1 MTSASS
7 TVVRDLGLW
16 GLALLYFLISLPKA
30 LLLAV
35 IPMQALALLGSVQA
49 VSVLYFTVS
58 CVGVVFSVSAPA
70 LARRINPRGVFV
82 FGALSMMMSA
92 PLLGMENVVVFT
104 IGMVAQVF
112 GFTAMEIALTL
123 FVLQIVPRREVNL
136 FEPKRV
142 LGSASAYFVGP
153 WLGVYLE
160 HNIAHWVPFIV
171 AEIVAVVALLYMLA
185 IGLHKLHITSMP
197 RSDNPLKHV
206 ARFASQPRLR
216 LAWVLTLGRAGWWT
230 MYFIYVPIYCVT
242 SGLGEVAGGVLV
254 SAGVGTTL
262 TVTFWGWI
270 GRRFGLRRLMFYSA
284 VCTGVAMIGLA
295 TVAGQPWLG
304 TVMWLVSAMM
314 ATPMDGVGNIP
325 FMRAVRPSERSEMT
339 AVFMTVRDASQLLP
353 PGVFSIV
360 LRFFELPAVFVVSG
374 IGMFGIAWLA
384 KFLPRRM

>member
-30 LLLAV
+30 LLLSV
-35 IPMQALALLGSVQA
+35 IPVQALALLGSVQA

-58 CVGVVFSVSAPA
+58 CAGVVFSVSAPA

-123 FVLQIVPRREVNL
+123 FVLQIVPRREINL

-160 HNIAHWVPFIV
+160 HNVAHWVPFIV

-185 IGLHKLHITSMP
+185 IGLHKLNITSIP

-206 ARFASQPRLR
+206 ARFAAQPRLR

-242 SGLGEVAGGVLV
+242 SGLGEVAGGALV
-254 SAGVGTTL
+254 SAGVATTL
-262 TVTFWGWI
+262 TVTFWGWV

-284 VCTGVAMIGLA
+284 VCTGIAMIGLA
-295 TVAGQPWLG
+295 SVAGQPWLG
-304 TVMWLVSAMM
+304 AAMWLVSAMM